1 MKSDVVLKPAPDV
14 RFRIVDREAVVVRQT
29 GAEVL
34 VLSEVAA
41 RILALADGV
50 RPITAWIETL
60 STEYAV
66 DRETLERDVLRFA
79 AVLADEGI
87 LIPETP
93 EDTA

>member
-1 MKSDVVLKPAPDV
+1 MNGDVVLKPAPDV

-34 VLSEVAA
+34 VISEVAA

-50 RPITAWIETL
+50 RPIAAWIETL

-87 LIPETP
+87 LETV
-93 EDTA
+93 